1 MASSEIPYLPVCYD
15 DLYYEENIYKI
26 ISLLSLEKDFPVHGI
41 LPSTFQPV
49 SQSSSSITPPLLTI
63 GWEKIL
69 NAIMKELY
77 YQFSPEFLF
86 QRWEQQFCQ
95 PSTFFSPNFLI
106 VGEEK
111 TGKTSLLTILRQ
123 QIGHQINQSLQIK
136 ILTIACKDLLISPPS
151 SSSSTT
157 ASKSLKDLLAELDEI
172 FEQCM
177 MSTPCL
183 LLLDDID
190 VLCPSSSLSLNGEV
204 ARDERQ
210 IVLTCYVQQKLN
222 EITRFVQTKRRRAK
236 ILYDSNASSALFN
249 KVAVMSELLGS
260 SIVVAGTVKSLPS
273 FDPCLLCSPE
283 NSGSDVG
290 FAKYFQLPTSLPI
303 NQPIAVTSEDSDGK
317 TREEQDGSE
326 QSNAWKILYHYLTH
340 SGIPLFSDSLVD
352 STISTKGFKMV
363 DYSQIAERLNR
374 LKYGDFPAVLQCIKY
389 EVSLRL
395 FEQYSNVPPTVA
407 SSSLSSTQPS
417 VYTTLSDIDQAL
429 ERYLSLPSS
438 SLPSAAYNAAP
449 INKERLQRSFEL
461 IKNSSFFQPLHRQIL
476 STIYYPTIYSP
487 LYRHLPIR
495 LPRAIM
501 LYGLPGCGKT
511 FLAQTIGHYYYG
523 SSISQASSF
532 ITIKGPQLLNKYIG
546 ESEKSIRQLFQT
558 AKEQAS
564 TQRGSGNNTGVVIFF
579 DEFEALAPKRG
590 KDNTGITDRI
600 VNQLLTFIDG
610 VESTMTSSSSS
621 MQEEEEEEDQKISS
635 SIYIMIA
642 TSRPDLIDGAL
653 LRPGRIEQHLYVGLP
668 DTSSK
673 YEELLLAMLSPYL
686 SPSSPSRDQEGNQ
699 SGDELT
705 LSKAAV
711 QDICCDEKI
720 FSLTMADLQAMID
733 TAYLK
738 AVHQK
743 IAKKEKKR
751 SNGVLNQELEESGKI
766 YITADTIR
774 QAFFET
780 KPSLHTSDRM
790 FYDQVYTPFRSSS
803 SSLLPGKGINK
814 NQLTPARLR
823 NGNHENGKSRS
834 HQSNG
839 DISTENKNSAI
850 DLQQKISFR

>member
-1 MASSEIPYLPVCYD
+1 M
-15 DLYYEENIYKI
+15 YYEENIYKI
-26 ISLLSLEKDFPVHGI
+26 ISSLSLEKDFPVHGI

-49 SQSSSSITPPLLTI
+49 NQSPSSTPPLLTI

-69 NAIMKELY
+69 NAILKEIY
-77 YQFSPEFLF
+77 YQFSPQYLF
-86 QRWEQQFCQ
+86 QRWDLRSYQV
-95 PSTFFSPNFLI
+95 STFFSPNFLV

-123 QIGHQINQSLQIK
+123 QIEHQINHSLQIK
-136 ILTIACKDLLISPPS
+136 IITISCKDLLISPS
-151 SSSSTT
+151 TSSSSTT
-157 ASKSLKDLLAELDEI
+157 AKSLKDVLTELNEI

-210 IVLTCYVQQKLN
+210 IVLTCYVQQKLY
-222 EITRFVQTKRRRAK
+222 EITQCVQNRRRRAK
-236 ILYDSNASSALFN
+236 ILYNSNGSSVLFN
-249 KVAVMSELLGS
+249 EVAVMSELLGS
-260 SIVVAGTVKSLPS
+260 SIVIAGTVKSLSS

-283 NSGSDVG
+283 NSGSDSG
-290 FAKYFQLPTSLPI
+290 FAKYFQLPSSIPT
-303 NQPIAVTSEDSDGK
+303 NKQIAVMSGDNDVK

-326 QSNAWKILYHYLTH
+326 QSNAWNILCHYLTH
-340 SGIPLFSDSLVD
+340 SGIPLFSDSLVE
-352 STISTKGFKMV
+352 STISKEGFKMV
-363 DYSQIAERLNR
+363 DKSQIVERLNR

-389 EVSLRL
+389 EVSLRF
-395 FEQYSNVPPTVA
+395 FEQYSNEPPTVA
-407 SSSLSSTQPS
+407 SSLPSTQPS
-417 VYTTLSDIDQAL
+417 VYTTLCDIDQAL

-438 SLPSAAYNAAP
+438 SLPFTANNVAP
-449 INKERLQRSFEL
+449 VNKERLQRSFEL

-476 STIYYPTIYSP
+476 STIYYPTMYSP

-511 FLAQTIGHYYYG
+511 FLAQTIGHIYYG

-558 AKEQAS
+558 AKEQALS
-564 TQRGSGNNTGVVIFF
+564 QKGSGNNTGVVIFF

-610 VESTMTSSSSS
+610 VESTMTSSSS
-621 MQEEEEEEDQKISS
+621 QEEEEEEDQKISS

-686 SPSSPSRDQEGNQ
+686 TPSSPSADQEGNQ
-699 SGDELT
+699 KGDELT

-711 QDICCDEKI
+711 KDICCDEKI

-743 IAKKEKKR
+743 IAKKEKKM
-751 SNGVLNQELEESGKI
+751 NDGALNEDLENSGKI
-766 YITADTIR
+766 YIPAEIIR

-780 KPSLHTSDRM
+780 KPSLHPSDRM
-790 FYDQVYTPFRSSS
+790 FYEQIYTPFRSSS

-814 NQLTPARLR
+814 NQPTPSRLR
-823 NGNHENGKSRS
+823 NGNGKSRS
-834 HQSNG
+834 HQRND
-839 DISTENKNSAI
+839 DISTENKNSTI